1 MRGRWD
7 LRGIDVDRRSDRAV
21 DHDVAGST
29 CPVAVGCD
37 GHRSFG
43 DRAAKR
49 IRLVIELDSSNF
61 VVRTHWQHVPV
72 LVACFGVV
80 DAGHP
85 IIGDNRIDNSVRDN

>member
-7 LRGIDVDRRSDRAV
+7 LCGIDLDCGGDHAV
-21 DHDVAGST
+21 DHDIAGST

>member
-1 MRGRWD
+1 MRDRWD
-7 LRGIDVDRRSDRAV
+7 LRGIDLDGGSDRAGDPDIV
-21 DHDVAGST
+21 GST
-29 CPVAVGCD
+29 CPVAVGRD

-49 IRLVIELDSSNF
+49 ISLVIELDSSKF
-61 VVRTHWQHVPV
+61 VVRTYRRHVPG

-85 IIGDNRIDNSVRDN
+85 IIGDHRIDISVRDY